1 MPERGVIIWRM
12 KRNPEVVMKLYKTE
26 NGKELLLLQIPAGAE
41 TPYYYTGDG
50 ITEANIRIGN
60 ESVVADATE
69 LKRLV
74 MRGRNSS
81 YDSLC
86 SHITMRTSHS
96 ANSENAINPGPE
108 TV

>member
-1 MPERGVIIWRM
+1 
-12 KRNPEVVMKLYKTE
+12 MKLRKTE
-26 NGKELLLLQIPAGAE
+26 DEKDLLLLYVPAGAE

-50 ITEANIRIGN
+50 VTEAYIRIGN

-81 YDSLC
+81 YDSVM
-86 SHITMRTSHS
+86 SPYNYEDFSFS
-96 ANSENAINPGPE
+96 S
-108 TV
+108 